1 MPHARRPAVRTTM
14 HRPGGGLPARP
25 RRQPAQAFPACAV
38 GWLLT
43 LATVVAGA
51 AEVPAERRA
60 DADAIR
66 AAAAA
71 YREALGRGDAAALAA
86 LWTSEGDIV
95 DDIGNVLPGRETA
108 SLVGEEAAGPRP
120 EFDVVETNLR
130 FLTADTAIED
140 GTVEVRLP
148 GGGTL
153 AGHFAAIWVR
163 HDGAW
168 KLTAIREARTPEAD
182 GAGLLQQLD
191 WMVGEWDAVPPE
203 DMPAGA
209 VPPGKP
215 ITMSVRWNP
224 TRTFLQREMLI
235 PPPPEAPADVPAL
248 EITQQIGW
256 DPLARQ
262 VRGWAFGSDG
272 SHGESSWMLDDG
284 SWISRTV
291 SVRPDGRKT
300 SSLVVYTPD
309 GPDRC
314 IVQSLPTHIG
324 GEHDPHLVLT
334 LARRP
339 AAGAPPAG
347 DR

>member
-1 MPHARRPAVRTTM
+1 MSHVRRPAFRTTK
-14 HRPGGGLPARP
+14 HRPRVGRWIRVCPL
-25 RRQPAQAFPACAV
+25 V

-43 LATVVAGA
+43 IAAVAAGA

-60 DADAIR
+60 DAEAIR
-66 AAAAA
+66 AAATA
-71 YREALGRGDAAALAA
+71 YREALERGDAAGLAA
-86 LWTSEGDIV
+86 LWAPDGDII
-95 DDIGNVLPGRETA
+95 DDAGNVLGGRETTA
-108 SLVGEEAAGPRP
+108 LVGEEFAGPRP
-120 EFDVVETNLR
+120 EFDIVETNLR

-153 AGHFAAIWVR
+153 AGHFAAVWVR

-168 KLTAIREARTPEAD
+168 KLTAIREARIPEAD
-182 GAGLLQQLD
+182 GAGLLQRLE
-191 WMVGEWDAVPPE
+191 WMVGEWAAVPPE
-203 DMPAGA
+203 APPAGA
-209 VPPGKP
+209 AAAGEP
-215 ITMSVRWNP
+215 ITVSVRWNP
-224 TRTFLQREMLI
+224 TRTFLVREMRI
-235 PPPPEAPADVPAL
+235 PLPPGAPAGMPPL

-256 DPLARQ
+256 DALARQ

-272 SHGESSWMLDDG
+272 SHGESTWILDGG
-284 SWISRTV
+284 SWVARTV
-291 SVRPDGRKT
+291 SVRPDGQKT

-314 IVQSLPTHIG
+314 TVQSLPTHIG

-339 AAGAPPAG
+339 AAAPRTEG
-347 DR
+347 GR

>member
-1 MPHARRPAVRTTM
+1 MSQARFTASATTM
-14 HRPGGGLPARP
+14 HRPDGGLPVRACH
-25 RRQPAQAFPACAV
+25 PAGRSLPVF
-38 GWLLT
+38 GWLVA
-43 LATVVAGA
+43 LAAVAAGA

-86 LWTSEGDIV
+86 LWAPEGDVV
-95 DDIGNVLPGRETA
+95 DDAGNVLPGRETA

-153 AGHFAAIWVR
+153 AGHFAAVWVR

-168 KLTAIREARTPEAD
+168 KIAAIREARTPEAD
-182 GAGLLQQLD
+182 GAGLLQQFE
-191 WMVGEWDAVPPE
+191 WMVGEWTAVPPE
-203 DMPAGA
+203 DAPADVVA
-209 VPPGKP
+209 AAP
-215 ITMSVRWNP
+215 ITVSVRWNP
-224 TRTFLQREMLI
+224 TRTFLVREMRI
-235 PPPPEAPADVPAL
+235 PPPPGAPADVPPL
-248 EITQQIGW
+248 EIEQQIGW

-284 SWISRTV
+284 SWVSRTV
-291 SVRPDGRKT
+291 SVRPDGQKI

-314 IVQSLPTHIG
+314 TVQSLPTHIG

-339 AAGAPPAG
+339 AAKPSTGG